1 MIFVSENHSWQA
13 LYIYEID
20 NFPFPY
26 FFLVALSNL
35 NQPTLSDRGAT
46 VMVQNTLQLS
56 NDYPMQE
63 GNIYNRPLA
72 ASTNCNLISPP
83 NIAMADTGRSKSGYM
98 RPSIDSSILIKIS

>member
-1 MIFVSENHSWQA
+1 MYQKIIVCRPYTSMKLTIFLSH
-13 LYIYEID
+13 I
-20 NFPFPY
+20 

>member
-1 MIFVSENHSWQA
+1 MIFLSENHSLQV
-13 LYIYEID
+13 LYIYETD

-35 NQPTLSDRGAT
+35 NQPTLRDRGAT

-63 GNIYNRPLA
+63 GNIHNRPLA

-83 NIAMADTGRSKSGYM
+83 NTDTGRSKSGYM
-98 RPSIDSSILIKIS
+98 RPSIDISILIKIS